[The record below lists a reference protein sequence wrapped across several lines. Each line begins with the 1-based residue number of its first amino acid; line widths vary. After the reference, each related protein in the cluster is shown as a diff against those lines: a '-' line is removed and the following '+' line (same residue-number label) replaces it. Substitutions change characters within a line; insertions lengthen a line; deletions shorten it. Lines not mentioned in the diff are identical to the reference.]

1 MAIGW
6 LSLLKTVPWA
16 QVISTAPVV
25 ADGARKLWNGVA
37 KKSVPAPAPAPA
49 PTAEAYAAQPGS
61 EADAVVRARV
71 QVAALET
78 SVADLREQML
88 ESSALIKALA
98 DQNTEL
104 IKRVEA
110 NRIRLLWLSLAVAA
124 LVVVGLGQV
133 LTA

>member
-37 KKSVPAPAPAPA
+37 KKSAPAPAPA

-71 QVAALET
+71 QVAALEA

-104 IKRVEA
+104 IKRVET